1 MAHRQLPERLSDST
15 VEKYNE
21 ILAEAEE
28 AGAKSPEALLHWLR
42 NQADP
47 KDSIG
52 TFLPKRAAVRRYLI
66 SKAGFSPADAD
77 AVLPDCV
84 GEPIAER
91 KGLSPEQLSV
101 FWSVVNGMEDSPSR
115 SILIL
120 VVSTGLSIGEACA
133 LRINCLSEKGL
144 KVHGNRGR
152 VRYISVSGAVETLV
166 SDAQTKWARDGYVFG
181 GRSGGSFQPQSVR
194 VYTRKLAEE
203 YKELR
208 ELTPAVLRH
217 TFAEN
222 QARAGASLDSIGEHL
237 GYKLMNSAERYRVRE
252 R

>member
-1 MAHRQLPERLSDST
+1 MAHRRLPERLSDST

-66 SKAGFSPADAD
+66 AVAGFSPADAD

-91 KGLSPEQLSV
+91 RGLSPEQFRTFLTAVEGLDDTPSKVILKLIV
-101 FWSVVNGMEDSPSR
+101 FA
-115 SILIL
+115 
-120 VVSTGLSIGEACA
+120 GLTVGEACS
-133 LRINCLSEKGL
+133 LRINCISEKGL
-144 KVHGNRGR
+144 KVHGNRGMI
-152 VRYISVSGAVETLV
+152 RYISVSDHVSDLV
-166 SDAQTKWARDGYVFG
+166 SEAQTKWSKDGFVFG
-181 GRSGGSFQPQSVR
+181 GRTGGSYQPQSVR
-194 VYTRKLAEE
+194 VHTRKIAEE
-203 YKELR
+203 YKELH
-208 ELTPAVLRH
+208 ELTPAILRH

-237 GYKLMNSAERYRVRE
+237 GYKLMNSAERYRVQRK
-252 R
+252 